1 MACQEILTKNLFCEL
16 VLSRNLDKNV
26 FIAKKPS
33 IKQGL
38 PVEKK
43 PILTIAIISALL
55 FSAIVVTQFVRS
67 GAANPSVFQ
76 GHVPPENSTK
86 PPSINVTSP
95 LNNTIFDTKD
105 ISLRFNASI
114 PKSPKVSSIYFTY
127 IYYETT
133 WHQGNCTLY
142 DYHTKYWSSISEF
155 KYYDLMKGLPEGN
168 HSMVIHAEA
177 LGWYD
182 ADVINSN
189 GTTWVSNH
197 PLGVFSFDIDSVSTV
212 FFTIDRTSPKISILS
227 IGNKTYGN
235 LDVTLNFTVSE
246 STSKISYT
254 LDGQENV
261 TIVGNTTLTGLS
273 DGGHN
278 ITVYATD
285 FAEHTSASETI
296 YFSVEV
302 PEPSPATRVIAP
314 TASIALVSVGLLV
327 YFKKHQRES
336 GDKA

>member
-1 MACQEILTKNLFCEL
+1 MMPMKRKEL
-16 VLSRNLDKNV
+16 ALAL
-26 FIAKKPS
+26 
-33 IKQGL
+33 L
-38 PVEKK
+38 
-43 PILTIAIISALL
+43 LALL
-55 FSAIVVTQFVRS
+55 FSAMAVTQFVRS

-114 PKSPKVSSIYFTY
+114 LKSPKVSSICFTY
-127 IYYETT
+127 IYYEAT
-133 WHQGNCTLY
+133 WHQGNCSLY
-142 DYHTKYWSSISEF
+142 DYHTDRPSRISEF
-155 KYYDLMKGLPEGN
+155 RYYNLMKGLPEGN

-182 ADVINSN
+182 ADVVNSN
-189 GTTWVSNH
+189 GTKWVSNH

-285 FAEHTSASETI
+285 FANHTSASETI
-296 YFSVEV
+296 HFTVEV
-302 PEPSPATRVIAP
+302 PEPFLTTLVPASVAVIG
-314 TASIALVSVGLLV
+314 VGLLV
-327 YFKKHQRES
+327 YFKKR
-336 GDKA
+336 KR

>member
-1 MACQEILTKNLFCEL
+1 M
-16 VLSRNLDKNV
+16 SRNLDKNV

-76 GHVPPENSTK
+76 GHVPPEDSTK

-114 PKSPKVSSIYFTY
+114 LKSPKVSSICFTY
-127 IYYETT
+127 IYYEAT
-133 WHQGNCTLY
+133 WHQGNCSLY
-142 DYHTKYWSSISEF
+142 DYHTKYWSPISEF

-177 LGWYD
+177 HGWYY

-189 GTTWVSNH
+189 GTTWISNH
-197 PLGVFSFDIDSVSTV
+197 TLGVFSFDIDSVSTV

-227 IGNKTYGN
+227 IGNKTYDN
-235 LDVTLNFTVSE
+235 SDVTLNFTVSE

-261 TIVGNTTLTGLS
+261 TVVGNTTLTGLT
-273 DGGHN
+273 DGGRN

-285 FAEHTSASETI
+285 FANHTSASETI
-296 YFSVEV
+296 YFTIEV
-302 PEPSPATRVIAP
+302 PEPFPTTLVATFSG
-314 TASIALVSVGLLV
+314 ASVPVVSLGLLV
-327 YFKKHQRES
+327 YLKKR
-336 GDKA
+336 KR